1 MDDTEKYYLLLE
13 KIKSIQNNLEL
24 IEKLITN
31 I

>member
-1 MDDTEKYYLLLE
+1 MDDTKKYYLLLE
-13 KIKSIQNNLEL
+13 KIKAIQNNLEL